1 MRHGPGEATGRILC
15 EVFPLGGAMKK
26 PVLIIAFLIECF
38 GTLYVAFVT
47 WLLSDWFITDSL
59 AFRLNTAG
67 WIRIGGIRLVYALA
81 VAGVASLLIYLVNR
95 FVLERFAP
103 PSLPR
108 KLHWYAGG
116 VIAVAGLIGVIRFV
130 VGRPYM

>member
-1 MRHGPGEATGRILC
+1 
-15 EVFPLGGAMKK
+15 MKK